1 MKKRIIYY
9 ISQTKISRDIK
20 YKINN
25 NYFNYYLI
33 NFNKKKK
40 KLNSLEKKNVII
52 IIYIYVL
59 RNYDYIYI

>member
-1 MKKRIIYY
+1 MKNRIIYY

-25 NYFNYYLI
+25 NYFNNNLI

-40 KLNSLEKKNVII
+40 KLNSLEKKKCNNNN
-52 IIYIYVL
+52 IYL
-59 RNYDYIYI
+59 RVNKL